1 MKQTAA
7 NSNDNNPLSAPLEA
21 EIDALLTMIVIEGPG
36 IIDPAAVERLGELAA
51 SSGYDQLADEA
62 RCISALLSSSGSAT
76 STHPANH
83 DIAERIGGLKLLLHE
98 GQVPAQLAVLPSQPT
113 ASPSVSPR
121 PALAFSQDAE
131 LLQDFIVEAR
141 EHLTAIEGQ
150 LLAIENDPTN
160 FEVMHAIFRAFH
172 TIKGMAGFL
181 ELERVQIVAHEV
193 ETLLDLARNGKLAIS
208 SSVVDVVLASAD
220 YLRAQVDGVET
231 SLSGRFYDPG
241 PVAEELLHSIRKVA
255 LGEFASIPATTETVP
270 TLSGADLATTVEV
283 VPLPELTQPE
293 VLPLPAP
300 EARTARID
308 VDLQL
313 QPDRRA
319 EPPVVRRSEPRMEA
333 KSEAPGAEKTGD
345 ASSVRVETGKLDHL
359 LNMIGEMV
367 IAQSLVSHHPI
378 MADNKDA
385 QLAGNL
391 LLLARITGEVQHATM
406 ALRMIPIGTLFQRSA
421 RLVRDLARK
430 AGKDVVLQLSGEDTE
445 LDKKIAEE
453 LSDPLMHMI
462 RNALDHG
469 IEAPSER
476 VKTGK
481 PSQATLRLAAY
492 HQSGQI
498 VIEITDD
505 GRGLDREKILRKA
518 IQNHL
523 VQEHAAAQM
532 ADDDVYLLIFEPG
545 FSTAEKIT
553 DISGRGVG
561 MDVVRKQVQKLH
573 GRIEIKSTLGTG
585 TQFLLKLP
593 LTLAIIDALIVVVG
607 AQRYLVPIVSVRQI
621 FRPKPEMLST
631 VHGKSEMVL
640 FQEHLLPVVR
650 LHERFHIVPKSID
663 PCEGLLIVTEAGGKT
678 FCLMVD
684 DLLGRQEVVIK
695 GLGEMFKEVSGV
707 SSCAILGDGRVGLI
721 LDTDG
726 VFAGVRA

>member
-1 MKQTAA
+1 MTPTAA
-7 NSNDNNPLSAPLEA
+7 NSNDAPAFVIRLEA
-21 EIDALLTMIVIEGPG
+21 EIDALLTMIVIEGV
-36 IIDPAAVERLGELAA
+36 AAVDATALSKLIELAITA
-51 SSGYDQLADEA
+51 SCPAIAEEAKRLAKQLSSISTVASGSGAQAKELSEA
-62 RCISALLSSSGSAT
+62 ISAWKQLLPGVTGTAAAAPVSA
-76 STHPANH
+76 ST
-83 DIAERIGGLKLLLHE
+83 
-98 GQVPAQLAVLPSQPT
+98 VLS
-113 ASPSVSPR
+113 ASR
-121 PALAFSQDAE
+121 PPPLFSQDAE

-141 EHLTAIEGQ
+141 EHLTLIEGQ
-150 LLAIENDPTN
+150 LLVIENDPAN

-220 YLRAQVDGVET
+220 FLRAQVDGVET
-231 SLSGRFYDPG
+231 SLAGRPYDPG
-241 PVAEELLHSIRKVA
+241 AVPEELLHSIRKAA
-255 LGEFASIPATTETVP
+255 LGQAPASAAPASTV
-270 TLSGADLATTVEV
+270 SAGAVEV
-283 VPLPELTQPE
+283 IPIPEAWQPE
-293 VLPLPAP
+293 VLALPLSSAVLPDEP
-300 EARTARID
+300 
-308 VDLQL
+308 VQP

-319 EPPVVRRSEPRMEA
+319 VPAVSRRAEPRMET
-333 KSEAPGAEKTGD
+333 KSEAAAEKPQD
-345 ASSVRVETGKLDHL
+345 ASSVRVETGKLDQL

-367 IAQSLVSHHPI
+367 IAQSLVRHHPSL
-378 MADNKDA
+378 AENKDA
-385 QLAGNL
+385 LLSGNL
-391 LLLARITGEVQHATM
+391 LLLARITGEIQHATM
-406 ALRMIPIGTLFQRSA
+406 ALRMIPIGSLFQRSA

-430 AGKDVVLQLSGEDTE
+430 AGKDVVLQLAGEDTE

-469 IEAPSER
+469 IETTAER
-476 VKTGK
+476 LKTGK
-481 PSQATLRLAAY
+481 PAQAILRLAAY

-573 GRIEIKSTLGTG
+573 GRIEIKSTLGSG

-621 FRPKPEMLST
+621 FRPKPDMLST
-631 VHGKSEMVL
+631 VHGASEMVL
-640 FQEHLLPVVR
+640 FQGHLLPVVR
-650 LHERFHIVPKSID
+650 LHERFNIVPRSTD

-695 GLGEMFKEVSGV
+695 GLGDMFKEVSGV

>member
-1 MKQTAA
+1 MTPIAA
-7 NSNDNNPLSAPLEA
+7 NSSDASTISIRLEA
-21 EIDALLTMIVIEGPG
+21 EIDALLTMIVIEGATA
-36 IIDPAAVERLGELAA
+36 INAAALSSLTELAIAAGCSAMTAEAKGLAAQLSSAAA
-51 SSGYDQLADEA
+51 SGGGAEA
-62 RCISALLSSSGSAT
+62 KELSEKISAWKQLLPGAT
-76 STHPANH
+76 
-83 DIAERIGGLKLLLHE
+83 
-98 GQVPAQLAVLPSQPT
+98 VPPLP
-113 ASPSVSPR
+113 ASPSTALSGPR
-121 PALAFSQDAE
+121 PVPPSFSQDAE

-141 EHLTAIEGQ
+141 EHLTLIEGQ
-150 LLAIENDPTN
+150 LLVIENDPAN

-220 YLRAQVDGVET
+220 FLRAQVDGVEA
-231 SLSGRFYDPG
+231 SLAGRPYNPG
-241 PVAEELLHSIRKVA
+241 AVPEELLHSIRKAA
-255 LGEFASIPATTETVP
+255 LGQAPASAAPASTV
-270 TLSGADLATTVEV
+270 SASAVEV
-283 VPLPELTQPE
+283 IPIPEALQQE
-293 VLPLPAP
+293 VLALPLPVVVPP
-300 EARTARID
+300 EEP
-308 VDLQL
+308 LQP

-319 EPPVVRRSEPRMEA
+319 EPAVSRRAEPRMETR
-333 KSEAPGAEKTGD
+333 SEATGAEKPQD
-345 ASSVRVETGKLDHL
+345 ASSVRVETGKLDQL

-367 IAQSLVSHHPI
+367 IAQSLVRHHP
-378 MADNKDA
+378 ALAENKDA
-385 QLAGNL
+385 LLTGNL
-391 LLLARITGEVQHATM
+391 LLLARITGEIQHATM
-406 ALRMIPIGTLFQRSA
+406 ALRMIPIGSLFQRSA

-430 AGKDVVLQLSGEDTE
+430 AGKDVVLQLAGEDTE

-469 IEAPSER
+469 IETTAER
-476 VKTGK
+476 LKTGK
-481 PSQATLRLAAY
+481 PAQAILRLAAY

-621 FRPKPEMLST
+621 FRPKPDMLST
-631 VHGKSEMVL
+631 VHGASEMVL
-640 FQEHLLPVVR
+640 FQGHLLPVVR
-650 LHERFHIVPKSID
+650 LHERFNIVPRSTD